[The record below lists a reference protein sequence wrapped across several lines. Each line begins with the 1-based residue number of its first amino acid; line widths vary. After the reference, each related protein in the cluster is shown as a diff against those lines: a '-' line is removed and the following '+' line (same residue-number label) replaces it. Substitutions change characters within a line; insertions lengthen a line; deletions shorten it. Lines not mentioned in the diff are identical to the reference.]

1 MGAPLLA
8 LPSSQVGCLQVSH
21 GDRHRHSEE
30 DATDSYPVS
39 GWFLLYGPASSHPA
53 GDSVHQT
60 GTSYSSNNAGDGPEK
75 TRDRKSWFPRF
86 KSNWLGT
93 FRSRQMFDCCECAVL
108 PASARSSLSSQAG
121 RYKGAEGKHCR
132 CGKDQWHLAK
142 SVEETEYNR
151 RMEISKAF
159 GGMRYE
165 EAVLRLRSMGQSEL
179 DFKSSRH
186 AIHVHRSPVEPR
198 STHDFASSLSSSSGL
213 SLPKRVRSVSSGPFP
228 SQFMKPELSSLASLP
243 SHTYG
248 YDSNPAKQYSTYNP
262 AYSNHGVEYA
272 HAAQSRHSAE
282 YEHLTTAAPYGDE
295 ECFGELLEGI
305 LEDDHR
311 GAAGAHSSGLSP
323 NRGHAYAGTR
333 YSYYTGASASTHS
346 SVAPL
351 KRTMSM
357 PSYAS
362 TPSTMASPRRDGV
375 GQEYSAEATR
385 RSSLNLGANQAPSS
399 YTTYHPVLHQQSS
412 SQQHS
417 YHHHHHQPQPQ
428 QQHQQQHQQQQ
439 HHSASEHHQQQQQ
452 HYHAFSRPLSMTSN
466 TATAASTAFS
476 A

>member
-21 GDRHRHSEE
+21 GDRHRRSEE
-30 DATDSYPVS
+30 DATDSYPIS
-39 GWFLLYGPASSHPA
+39 GRFLLYSPASSHPMS
-53 GDSVHQT
+53 DSVHQT

-108 PASARSSLSSQAG
+108 PASARSSVSSQAG

-165 EAVLRLRSMGQSEL
+165 EAVLRLRTMGQSEL

-186 AIHVHRSPVEPR
+186 AIHVHRLPVEPR
-198 STHDFASSLSSSSGL
+198 STHDFASSSSSSSGL
-213 SLPKRVRSVSSGPFP
+213 NLAKRVRSVSSGPFP
-228 SQFMKPELSSLASLP
+228 SQFMKPELSSLSSLP

-248 YDSNPAKQYSTYNP
+248 YDNNPAKQYSTYNP
-262 AYSNHGVEYA
+262 VYSNHGVEYA

-282 YEHLTTAAPYGDE
+282 YEHLTSAVPYGDE
-295 ECFGELLEGI
+295 EGFGELLEGI

-323 NRGHAYAGTR
+323 NRGHAC
-333 YSYYTGASASTHS
+333 YSYYTGASALTHS
-346 SVAPL
+346 SIAPL

-362 TPSTMASPRRDGV
+362 TPSTMVSPRRDGV

-399 YTTYHPVLHQQSS
+399 YTTYHPALHQQSS

-417 YHHHHHQPQPQ
+417 YHHH
-428 QQHQQQHQQQQ
+428 QQQQ
-439 HHSASEHHQQQQQ
+439 QQQQQQQ